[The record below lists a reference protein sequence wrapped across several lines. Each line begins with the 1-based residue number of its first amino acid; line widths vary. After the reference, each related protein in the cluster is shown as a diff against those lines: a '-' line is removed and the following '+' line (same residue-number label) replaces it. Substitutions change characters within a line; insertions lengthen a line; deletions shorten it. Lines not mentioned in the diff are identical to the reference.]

1 LVQKALNEGMLK
13 FGDKSKLQ
21 MQVDVDPLKIVDAIY
36 IEVVECNVVE
46 TIIDVINRLSIESKV
61 DVVEYQ
67 MSKPLKAPKVLIKL
81 FQSLNLLRN

>member
-1 LVQKALNEGMLK
+1 MLK

-67 MSKPLKAPKVLIKL
+67 MWKPLKAPKVLIKL
-81 FQSLNLLRN
+81 FQSLNLLRI